1 MQGSVSTPSP
11 ARLAD
16 RAKPEAWP
24 SGRRVGSTGPNH
36 VRPLPLPG
44 GGSDSLGAMADD
56 TARRPPEFP
65 PPWAVAWGDD
75 RFGLWAELEVKTV
88 IQRLRWIEPGWFWM
102 GSRKG
107 EGGHSSELPRH
118 RVRVRDGFWLA
129 DTACTQAMWL
139 AVLVG
144 DSNPSRFSDDTAL
157 PVEEVSF
164 DDVARFLL
172 RLTVEFTEGCN
183 AELPTEAEWEYAC
196 RAGTEA
202 AFAFGDT
209 INPQQVNYDGN
220 EPYGNAAKGLYRE
233 RTVPVKALP
242 ANRWGL
248 FQMHGNVWEWCDDYG
263 RDYGRN
269 DAETAVADGFV
280 LDPAGQRG
288 SGPEARRAVRG
299 GSWVRIAGLAR
310 SACRASFPRGGR
322 SRSLGFRFA
331 LRSTSQG
338 PAEPAGPE
346 GLQVLGLGPEGR

>member
-1 MQGSVSTPSP
+1 MQGVQGEKRGKQATSVDGAGQTVEEEEKHDGVDGVQ
-11 ARLAD
+11 AQVDQVVA
-16 RAKPEAWP
+16 A
-24 SGRRVGSTGPNH
+24 GP
-36 VRPLPLPG
+36 
-44 GGSDSLGAMADD
+44 GA
-56 TARRPPEFP
+56 E
-65 PPWAVAWGDD
+65 
-75 RFGLWAELEVKTV
+75 E
-88 IQRLRWIEPGWFWM
+88 
-102 GSRKG
+102 
-107 EGGHSSELPRH
+107 
-118 RVRVRDGFWLA
+118 
-129 DTACTQAMWL
+129 
-139 AVLVG
+139 
-144 DSNPSRFSDDTAL
+144 L
-157 PVEEVSF
+157 PVERVSF
-164 DDVARFLL
+164 DDVARFLH
-172 RLTVEFTEGCN
+172 RLKIEFTEGCN
-183 AELPTEAEWEYAC
+183 AGLPTEAQWEYAC